1 MHLRLFMHDHPS
13 LGHRQHISGSGMCA
27 ITPVFPRSPL
37 HLEYRGPTLGRLQ
50 LTSTGGGMNFLS
62 LAHDVIHMGAAKDC
76 FSWAFSGSLRLLLS
90 PLYHPFRVPAVP
102 TTPALG

>member
-1 MHLRLFMHDHPS
+1 MHMHDHPS
-13 LGHRQHISGSGMCA
+13 LGQRQYISGSGMCG
-27 ITPVFPRSPL
+27 ITPAFLRSPL
-37 HLEYRGPTLGRLQ
+37 HLEYRGPALGMLQ
-50 LTSTGGGMNFLS
+50 RTSAGGGMNFLS

-76 FSWAFSGSLRLLLS
+76 FSGACSGSLRLLIS